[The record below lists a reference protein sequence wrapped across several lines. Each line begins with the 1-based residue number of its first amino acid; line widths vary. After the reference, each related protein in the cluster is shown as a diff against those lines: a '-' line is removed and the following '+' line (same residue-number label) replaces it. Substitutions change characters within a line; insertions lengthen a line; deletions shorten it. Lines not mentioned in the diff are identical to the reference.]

1 MLSWLPWRQAV
12 VFIFSAEGTIK
23 NVQSRDNAN
32 VGHIGHRKKT
42 NKAPKKK
49 KKKDE
54 LHGPQQDP
62 GIKSGSVSSS
72 CSYSGTRRR
81 VTPYPNRVMRP

>member
-1 MLSWLPWRQAV
+1 MIAMLSWLPWRQAV

-42 NKAPKKK
+42 NKAPKKRRK
-49 KKKDE
+49 KTSYT
-54 LHGPQQDP
+54 DP
-62 GIKSGSVSSS
+62 NKIRESNPAVLAVPVPIVAPVVVLRHIP
-72 CSYSGTRRR
+72 TE
-81 VTPYPNRVMRP
+81 